1 MRLSALGLFVLLI
14 TPMLLRFGVML
25 NYLVEFRYYAEVLC
39 VNQDKP
45 ELECNGRCALMTE
58 LNALE
63 NPGDTEAPVLP
74 DFKIKESI
82 AEVVPA
88 QFGLNQ
94 FEEELNSF
102 QRFAPPLV
110 RLYLPV
116 EEEPPGLV

>member
-1 MRLSALGLFVLLI
+1 MRLSALGLCILLI

-63 NPGDTEAPVLP
+63 NPSDTEAPTLP
-74 DFKIKESI
+74 EFKIKESM
-82 AEVVPA
+82 AEFLPGQA
-88 QFGLNQ
+88 SLNQ
-94 FEEELNSF
+94 FAVDLISF
-102 QRFAPPLV
+102 RRFAPPIV
-110 RLYLPV
+110 TPYLPV